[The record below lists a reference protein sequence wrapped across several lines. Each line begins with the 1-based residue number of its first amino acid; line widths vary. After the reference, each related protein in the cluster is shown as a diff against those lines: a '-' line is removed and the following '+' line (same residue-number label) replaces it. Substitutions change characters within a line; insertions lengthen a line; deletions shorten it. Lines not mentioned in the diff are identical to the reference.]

1 MQQSLFW
8 KGFTNLRLLSNRGP
22 TSILTRKI
30 SAGNYTET
38 NQKVLTLPE
47 DVGGSALE
55 LLLQGI
61 YLQEVNFGKLFKA
74 VQHSHCDFWLT
85 CSLPPAC
92 GQIPFNKENV
102 EEMLRISD
110 RLQVIPVKDACAA
123 WLERELEAFN
133 VLEVLMM

>member
-1 MQQSLFW
+1 M
-8 KGFTNLRLLSNRGP
+8 
-22 TSILTRKI
+22 
-30 SAGNYTET
+30 
-38 NQKVLTLPE
+38 LTLPE

-61 YLQEVNFGKLFKA
+61 YLQEVKVGTLFIA
-74 VQHSHCDFWLT
+74 VQHCHCDLCIT
-85 CSLPPAC
+85 CSLLPAC